1 MFDIVRYTPE
11 HKTEWNRFVA
21 QSKNGTFLF
30 DRNYMD
36 YHSDRFLDF
45 SLMFY
50 LEGRLYALMPANK
63 KGDVFQSHA
72 GLTYGGLVMDAK
84 TTAALAGDAISGIE
98 RLSACKWLSWRAL

>member
-36 YHSDRFLDF
+36 YHSDRFQDY

-50 LEGRLYALMPANK
+50 KEGRLYALMPANK
-63 KGDVFQSHA
+63 KGDVFS
-72 GLTYGGLVMDAK
+72 LMRDLPM
-84 TTAALAGDAISGIE
+84 AAL
-98 RLSACKWLSWRAL
+98 